1 VKAFNGRILKA
12 EGPFYQGPLE
22 SLIIPYRDGFLGIQA
37 GHSNMICAIVPGQL
51 TWRVP
56 GGQNQYAAVSHGF
69 VKCEDG
75 EVLILCE
82 TIERPEE
89 IDANRAR
96 REQARAKEIMLQKKS
111 IQEYHLAELEFART
125 ANRLKVKRHQS
136 GK

>member
-1 VKAFNGRILKA
+1 MKAFNGRILKA

-37 GHSNMICAIVPGQL
+37 GHSNMICAIVPGQM

-89 IDANRAR
+89 IDANRAK
-96 REQARAKEIMLQKKS
+96 READEAREAMLQQRS
-111 IQEYHLAELEFART
+111 IREFKMAELELART
-125 ANRLKVKRHQS
+125 ANRLRVKRHITGQ
-136 GK
+136 